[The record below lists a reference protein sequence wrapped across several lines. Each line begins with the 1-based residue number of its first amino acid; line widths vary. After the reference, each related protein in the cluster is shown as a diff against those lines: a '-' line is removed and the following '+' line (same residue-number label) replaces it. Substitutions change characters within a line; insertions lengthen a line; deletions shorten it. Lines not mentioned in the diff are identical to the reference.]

1 MCPGFIG
8 SVVIRLFGHIWK
20 LEMPQYY
27 LCQCVFVRMFAYL
40 CSSVM
45 ETRTNSQRQ
54 VWQASTAPSVSI
66 QNCHCEKPNLKNR
79 RLIKRCITAQQMLS
93 VMVFWPSSFASLIA
107 ADGCHWNTWITCS
120 YNDQAHVENL
130 SKPGTSS
137 FHENDPALFHFK
149 YLGVRGYLQ

>member
-27 LCQCVFVRMFAYL
+27 LCQCVFVRMFVYL